1 MKPTYREQII
11 QTLNNLI
18 ETREIIFEQII
29 NLAMSN
35 EYSALNNTFEIG
47 ETYNFT
53 LNHFKKMED
62 TNVRKMVNLC
72 KNTEKTIFAIMNLNG
87 IKENETNLN
96 EKK

>member
-1 MKPTYREQII
+1 MKLTYREQII

-18 ETREIIFEQII
+18 ETREIIFEQIV

-35 EYSALNNTFEIG
+35 EYSGLHNTFEIG

-62 TNVRKMVNLC
+62 INVRKMVTLC
-72 KNTEKTIFAIMNLNG
+72 KNSEKTIFAIMNLNG
-87 IKENETNLN
+87 IKENEINLN
-96 EKK
+96 EKN